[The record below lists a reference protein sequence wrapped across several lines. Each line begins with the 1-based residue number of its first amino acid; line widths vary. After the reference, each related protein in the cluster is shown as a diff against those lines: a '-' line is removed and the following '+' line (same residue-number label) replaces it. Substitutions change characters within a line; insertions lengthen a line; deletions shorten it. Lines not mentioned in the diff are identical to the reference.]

1 MNNIILSVVAALF
14 LSPSHL
20 VIAPLTEPGQRI
32 VVSGRVLDA
41 NGRPVPHVDIRAYHT
56 DARGLYRADGSM
68 YSDTAP
74 PRLRG
79 TLRTADDG
87 SYVIETIRP
96 APYPSRTL
104 PAHIHFELRPPTGPH
119 EYAILYFADDP
130 LLTAAQR
137 KKQPQAICHLVPAGK
152 GVLRCTRDFHL
163 GKEADE

>member
-1 MNNIILSVVAALF
+1 MNSILLVTLLTF

-20 VIAPLTEPGQRI
+20 VIAPPGEPGVRI

-41 NGRPVPHVDIRAYHT
+41 SGRPVPRVDIRAYHT
-56 DARGLYRADGSM
+56 DARGLYRADSKM
-68 YSDTAP
+68 YSDSAP
-74 PRLRG
+74 PRLQG

-104 PAHIHFELRPPTGPH
+104 PAHIHFELRPPNGPH

-130 LLTAAQR
+130 LLTAQQR
-137 KKQPQAICHLVPAGK
+137 AKLPQAICRLAPSK
-152 GVLRCTRDFHL
+152 GILRCTRDFHL
-163 GKEADE
+163 GKEVDE

>member
-1 MNNIILSVVAALF
+1 MNILFALIALF
-14 LSPSHL
+14 LSPSHV

-32 VVSGRVLDA
+32 VVTGHVLDA
-41 NGRPVPHVDIRAYHT
+41 AGRPVPHVIVVAYHT
-56 DARGLYRADGSM
+56 DSRGLYRADGSM

-87 SYVIETIRP
+87 SYSIETIRP
-96 APYPSRTL
+96 APYPNRSQ
-104 PAHIHFELRPPTGPH
+104 PAHIHFELRPPNGNR

-137 KKQPQAICHLVPAGK
+137 AKQPRAICRLTPAGK

-163 GKEADE
+163 GKEGEE

>member
-1 MNNIILSVVAALF
+1 MNNVILLALMSLF
-14 LSPSHL
+14 FSPSHL
-20 VIAPLTEPGQRI
+20 LLAPLSEPGQRI

-41 NGRPVPHVDIRAYHT
+41 SGHPVPHVTIVAYHT
-56 DARGLYRADGSM
+56 DAHGLYRADGSM

-79 TLRTADDG
+79 SLRTDDHG
-87 SYVIETIRP
+87 SYDIETIRP
-96 APYPSRTL
+96 APYPNRSQ

-130 LLTAAQR
+130 LLSAAQR
-137 KKQPQAICHLVPAGK
+137 AKQPQAICRLTPGGK

-163 GKEADE
+163 GKEGEE